1 MLVPFAID
9 AGALVGDPPL
19 SKRDL
24 LEAHEAL
31 LVAWKQIG
39 LLVIDGEYAS
49 TSALQ
54 QAIDAVPVG
63 SVLRGRWRDYVL
75 RVPTLFGGE
84 KWSGVLDEV
93 SIQTLPKIARVCF
106 TSSRKRDQIPEA
118 IENETLEL
126 RSIVGPGG
134 CRAFQSAKASSESH
148 ITAGD
153 RAEEIWSNRFSAL
166 AAATAESFKLVRII
180 DRYIIGRH
188 LNESKGELTRFL
200 KLLSATAKKKK
211 HVSVY
216 TSRPIRDQLKW
227 SDAEIAAQL
236 RPMSE
241 DLQNIASLTIQIVSN
256 WDVRRSQ
263 KDRFVMF
270 GEKYVWDLGHGLEP
284 FEDEIAQSNCSASL
298 KTWES
303 TNSYHEI
310 LDGLTSPKQIR
321 VWE

>member
-9 AGALVGDPPL
+9 SGALVADPPY
-19 SKRDL
+19 SDFDL
-24 LEAHEAL
+24 LEAHESL
-31 LVAWKQIG
+31 LTAWKQIG
-39 LLVIDGEYAS
+39 LLVIDGDYAS
-49 TSALQ
+49 TSALRL
-54 QAIDAVPVG
+54 AIDAVPKG
-63 SVLRGRWRDYVL
+63 SVLHSRWRDFVL
-75 RVPTLFGGE
+75 RAPTLVGGE
-84 KWSGVLDEV
+84 KWRGVLNEL
-93 SIQTLPKIARVCF
+93 SAPTLRELARVCF
-106 TSSRKRDQIPEA
+106 TSSSKRTQYQGTFSDA
-118 IENETLEL
+118 NFEL
-126 RSIVGPGG
+126 RSIWGVGG
-134 CRAFQSAKASSESH
+134 CRTFNRAIASSESH
-148 ITAGD
+148 IREGE
-153 RAEEIWSNRFSAL
+153 RVEEIWSNRFSAL

-200 KLLSATAKKKK
+200 KLLSATARKKK

-236 RPMSE
+236 RPMRDE
-241 DLQNIASLTIQIVSN
+241 LQNIASLTIQIVSN
-256 WDVRRSQ
+256 WDVRKSQ

-270 GEKYVWDLGHGLEP
+270 GDNYVWDLGHGLEP
-284 FEDEIAQSNCSASL
+284 FEHATVQSNCSASL

-303 TNSYHEI
+303 TNSYRKI